1 MKKNGKNKIV
11 LLALVLVLALSLT
24 VTACA
29 VTSQMEN
36 SPVESAVSQSV
47 NVSRS
52 FYRVGDSVTL
62 GEKQA
67 SVGCAQITLVPTY
80 VVYPNGTAHTY
91 SGAFTVNEA
100 GEYTVRFSGNADG
113 KTVTAEETFCVYGK
127 LYDINASSAATFG
140 TIPAA
145 YYESHLAENDA
156 NRIVEKQRRADRA
169 FGGGRYV
176 PL

>member
-80 VVYPNGTAHTY
+80 VVYPNGT
-91 SGAFTVNEA
+91 
-100 GEYTVRFSGNADG
+100 R
-113 KTVTAEETFCVYGK
+113 
-127 LYDINASSAATFG
+127 IRIAARLR
-140 TIPAA
+140 
-145 YYESHLAENDA
+145 SM
-156 NRIVEKQRRADRA
+156 RRASIPCVFRETPTA
-169 FGGGRYV
+169 K
-176 PL
+176 P